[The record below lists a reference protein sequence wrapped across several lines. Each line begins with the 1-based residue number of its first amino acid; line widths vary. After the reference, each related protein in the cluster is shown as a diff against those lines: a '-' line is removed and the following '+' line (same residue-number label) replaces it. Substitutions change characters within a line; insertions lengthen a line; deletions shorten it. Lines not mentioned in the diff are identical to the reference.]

1 MLAFMSA
8 ISNFQHRFKQK
19 ISLPFVVGLRV
30 VIIGLLVVRLVV
42 VLLVVM
48 IGLRVV
54 VLLVV
59 RLVVVVGFGVVV
71 VVVVVDV
78 VVVLVVVVVGGSVV
92 VGFLFLFFFAACF
105 FSRSFLFLSL
115 SAAAAAFSAL
125 FRFTELFDTLTIGY
139 DPQCYS
145 KLLVREILRPLQTRA
160 SSTQH
165 SLTCIGGYSL

>member
-1 MLAFMSA
+1 MLEFWPVLSDFGHFRLNE
-8 ISNFQHRFKQK
+8 SN
-19 ISLPFVVGLRV
+19 IPFVVGFRV

-42 VLLVVM
+42 VRLVVM

-59 RLVVVVGFGVVV
+59 RLVVVGFGVVV

-92 VGFLFLFFFAACF
+92 VGFLFLFFFPACF
-105 FSRSFLFLSL
+105 FSRSFRFLSR

-125 FRFTELFDTLTIGY
+125 FMIYQISL
-139 DPQCYS
+139 P
-145 KLLVREILRPLQTRA
+145 KLGSP
-160 SSTQH
+160 
-165 SLTCIGGYSL
+165 